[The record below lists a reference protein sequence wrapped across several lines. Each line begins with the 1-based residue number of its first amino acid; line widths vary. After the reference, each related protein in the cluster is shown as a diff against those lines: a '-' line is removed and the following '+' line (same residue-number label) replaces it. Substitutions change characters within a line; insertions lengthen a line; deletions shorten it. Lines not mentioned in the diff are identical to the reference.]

1 MNRIPRI
8 HDPEHD
14 LSGQCKRPAGIKQL
28 DRVPR
33 TLPPQVFQNNDV
45 EVLQDEAGAP
55 ILDEVT
61 GNYIYDTF
69 RGGGGQF
76 NQP

>member
-8 HDPEHD
+8 QDPEHE
-14 LSGQCKRPAGIKQL
+14 LSRCCRRPAGVKDL

-33 TLPPQVFQNNDV
+33 RLPPWAIHNNDA

-55 ILDEVT
+55 ILDETT
-61 GNYIYDTF
+61 GNYIYDTL
-69 RGGGGQF
+69 RNGGQF
-76 NQP
+76 NQ

>member
-8 HDPEHD
+8 QDQEHD
-14 LSGQCKRPAGIKQL
+14 LSGRCQRPGGLKQL
-28 DRVPR
+28 DRVHR
-33 TLPPQVFQNNDV
+33 TLPPQVFHNNDV

-61 GNYIYDTF
+61 NNYIYDTL
-69 RGGGGQF
+69 RNGGGQF
-76 NQP
+76 NE